1 MNDDDL
7 YAGAS
12 WEFDRTQ
19 RNAKQDEPEFVIEL
33 QRCKCCGEPYEQEDM
48 RSGVCEKCEGVKI

>member
-7 YAGAS
+7 YAGAG

-19 RNAKQDEPEFVIEL
+19 RNAKQDEPEFVIEPTI
-33 QRCKCCGEPYEQEDM
+33 CFCCGEPYEQEDM
-48 RSGVCEKCEGVKI
+48 RSGVCEDCEGE